1 MFIIIGWIIVTASV
15 IGGFVMA
22 GGHVTALW
30 QPSEMVTILGAAIGG
45 LIAAAS
51 PKKLKKVG
59 KGFKGAL
66 GKSSH
71 TPQAYMEILLLL
83 FELTQKQKKEGVVA
97 LEADIENPDSSPIFQ
112 KYPAI
117 KSMPIAF
124 DFLRDYMRLILSGNL
139 DPIELES
146 LMDHEITTVK
156 HELSVPSAMVSKL
169 ADGLPAFGIVAAVM
183 GVVHT
188 MGSVGKVENAVLGG
202 MVGAALVGTFL
213 GILVSYGY
221 VTPVAATMEARA
233 DEDVK
238 ALEVIKVVII
248 ASLHQYAPA
257 ICVEFGRKVI
267 YSSERP
273 SFTELDEAIRAAKKG

>member
-66 GKSSH
+66 GKSNH

-117 KSMPIAF
+117 RSMPIAF

-156 HELSVPSAMVSKL
+156 HELAVPSAMVSKL